1 MKNIFHMGGPLFM
14 GILTTLFLLMLV
26 YSVISLI
33 AILNSKDGDILK
45 VRSRLAHIKAIGL
58 FSAITG
64 IFGQLIGLYE
74 AFSMIEKAM
83 DISPAIIIG
92 GIKISMITPLYGIVI
107 YLISIA
113 IWLVLDLVAS
123 KKE

>member
-1 MKNIFHMGGPLFM
+1 M

-26 YSVISLI
+26 YSVINLI

-58 FSAITG
+58 FSVITG

-123 KKE
+123 KKG